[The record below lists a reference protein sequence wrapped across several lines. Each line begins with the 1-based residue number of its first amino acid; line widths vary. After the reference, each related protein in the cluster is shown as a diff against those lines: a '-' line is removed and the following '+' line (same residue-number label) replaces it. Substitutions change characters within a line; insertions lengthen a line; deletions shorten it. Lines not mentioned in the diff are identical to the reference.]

1 MNNILKQFGNVR
13 FRLRRGDEVI
23 REWTEHNTVEDLM
36 IENEMT
42 YLANDCTTEPV
53 KGIVFV
59 GGGALVSVEEIVQ
72 TSIDAGG
79 LSDEYITWLASWTNG
94 EGETIT
100 LTDFA
105 LLNSKD
111 TYSSD
116 TIYSS
121 LGSQSVAVTD
131 GTTLDVY
138 WTHTF
143 AEAIITSGSGAT
155 ASTSGYVLTDTSKSW
170 TPDAYIGRKL
180 LYSGTYYSI
189 TDNNATTITVSTSLG
204 THSSV
209 TYSVTYGTTADF
221 LSYMSS
227 CFASSISTSPIKIF
241 RVTLHTTEDAT
252 YDIKP
257 TVNATTNTVTWT
269 ATATNS
275 NDASGT
281 NGTLTNVDIGTL
293 ALATT
298 YFNNYPYPAET
309 WNSGASYTLTFVI
322 SAAETA

>member
-53 KGIVFV
+53 RGIVF
-59 GGGALVSVEEIVQ
+59 ADSRSEVEDIVK
-72 TSIDAGG
+72 TSINAGG
-79 LSDEYITWLASWTNG
+79 TSDDAYITWLASWTNG

-121 LGSQSVAVTD
+121 FSQSVAVTD

-143 AEAIITSGSGAT
+143 AEAVITSGSGAT

-189 TDNNATTITVSTSLG
+189 TDNDATTITVSTNLG

-209 TYSVTYGTTADF
+209 TYSITYGTTADF
-221 LSYMSS
+221 LTYMSS
-227 CFASSISTSPIKIF
+227 CFASSISTSPIKTF
-241 RVTLHTTEDAT
+241 RVTLHTTTEDAT

-257 TVNATTNTVTWT
+257 TVNAATNTVTWT

-322 SAAETA
+322 SVAETA